1 MQLRAVTPD
10 VTVSTEESI
19 YVRDVQCPQCFELY
33 HLWAPIVET
42 EHVELGFHTDWLSQ
56 YLMNTCPN
64 HAKDVRTPDPTA
76 ETCRTY
82 WLEEARAQAI
92 QEAEDAGLRG
102 TERDDFIREQ
112 TDVYY
117 AELIIRRVG

>member
-1 MQLRAVTPD
+1 MQLRAATPD
-10 VTVSTEESI
+10 VTVSRDDSVH
-19 YVRDVQCPQCFELY
+19 VRDVQCPQCFALY

-64 HAKDVRTPDPTA
+64 HAKDLRTPDPTA
-76 ETCRTY
+76 ETCRNY

-92 QEAEDAGLRG
+92 QEAENAGLRG
-102 TERDDFIREQ
+102 QERDQFIREH

>member
-10 VTVSTEESI
+10 IHFSTEDWLC
-19 YVRDVQCPQCFELY
+19 VRDVQCPTCFKVY
-33 HLWAPIVET
+33 HLLAPIIET
-42 EHVELGFHTDWLSQ
+42 EQSEVPVHTDWMSQ
-56 YLMNTCPN
+56 HLMNTCPN
-64 HAKDVRTPDPTA
+64 HANDLRTPDPTA

-102 TERDDFIREQ
+102 TERDAFIQERTEI
-112 TDVYY
+112 YY
-117 AELIIRRVG
+117 AELVMRRVG